1 MYVTSHRQPE
11 GQTATGR
18 PAVAQLPSGRSRWP
32 QVVPGSH
39 AHRVLLSTGPVG
51 SVVFTST
58 FLIDGA
64 LRPGYGS
71 LRQPMSALSLGA
83 GGWVQV
89 ANFIVFGV
97 LTCCSAVGWRVTLA
111 PGVGATWYP
120 RLKVLAG
127 LALIT
132 AGVFSQDPGAG
143 FPPGVAAPASAS
155 VPVQIHNTAAVLS
168 MVATIA
174 ALFMLAGR
182 LSRESRWR
190 GWGVCAA
197 LTAVTMMTFLAAF
210 GSPLEHAELG
220 GIFEKLASI
229 AASIFGI
236 ALTWRLLLQH
246 GRLACAAPW
255 TPGQQPTP

>member
-1 MYVTSHRQPE
+1 MF
-11 GQTATGR
+11 
-18 PAVAQLPSGRSRWP
+18 
-32 QVVPGSH
+32 PGSR
-39 AHRVLLSTGPVG
+39 AHRMLLSTGLVG
-51 SVVFTST
+51 SVVFTGT
-58 FLIDGA
+58 FVIDGA

-89 ANFIVFGV
+89 ANFIVFGA
-97 LTCCSAVGWRVTLA
+97 LTCCSAVGWRITLA
-111 PGVGATWYP
+111 AGVGAMWYP

-127 LALIT
+127 FALIT
-132 AGVFSQDPGAG
+132 TGVFSQDPGAG

-155 VPVQIHNTAAVLS
+155 VHAQIHNVAAVLS

-174 ALFMLAGR
+174 ALFVLAGR

-197 LTAVTMMTFLAAF
+197 VTAVAMMTFLAAF

-220 GIFEKLASI
+220 GMFEKLASI
-229 AASIFGI
+229 AASIFGV
-236 ALTWRLLLQH
+236 ALVGRLLLQH
-246 GRLACAAPW
+246 GRLGCTAPW
-255 TPGQQPTP
+255 TPGPGQQLSP